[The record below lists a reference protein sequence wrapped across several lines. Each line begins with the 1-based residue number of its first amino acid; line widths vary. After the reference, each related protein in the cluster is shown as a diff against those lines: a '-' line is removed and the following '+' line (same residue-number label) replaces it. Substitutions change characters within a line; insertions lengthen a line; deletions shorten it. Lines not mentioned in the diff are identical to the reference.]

1 MSAPLERH
9 LQHAGSVRTQIYSCG
24 PDAMLHRVAMIAE
37 AHHVPVQL
45 SLEAPMACGI
55 GICVGCAVAVKADVP
70 EGFVY
75 KKVCTE
81 GPIFWSEELKW

>member
-1 MSAPLERH
+1 M
-9 LQHAGSVRTQIYSCG
+9 VMYSCG

-37 AHHVPVQL
+37 AHHVPAQL

-81 GPIFWSEELKW
+81 GPIFWSKELKW